1 MSYTNNSRSLVN
13 TKLTDKGREKI
24 ALGKLNLQSWAL
36 GDSEINY
43 VREDFNVDNNITN
56 KPARVLKAVNDQPN
70 LKYYITTSDGTV
82 NQPLNANNVSV
93 RKLNLIGSTQ
103 TPWLEDSRLV
113 SGTNTVNPIISIDA
127 INNRI
132 YIADTSDILVGGLF
146 VLEFTNS
153 DNVKQYQRMMV
164 INKGGDSNG
173 YYVEVDQIL
182 NDTISFHAN
191 SVTNFWT
198 YEPYSP
204 SENQYMTENIDFE
217 WNQDILRYDICD
229 NGLGRTKAWDFN
241 IINVEDVAGLGG
253 KESTYGY
260 DFVGFMENYLSYND
274 DLNTGSSNEVMGCGD
289 DLVVGQKDDFK
300 RMIGIVHFTN
310 ANFSNQFGDSFLIDE
325 MNNRILTLKI
335 RHDSIDLTY
344 LSGGIEKNI
353 IDTDIKYYDLIG
365 GITGKVFGKIL
376 PQYKMIVIEDEEL
389 IFAMSTFSGRNYTLP
404 MIQTQL
410 VNPAQNTN
418 PLLDAGKQIY
428 VTYSL
433 NNEASN
439 VFKHVHCGYYNVIVN
454 KTNAPKDVNIYF
466 ENGAFDHFAQENEAP
481 TIKPIIEGLKVI
493 YQITNVGER
502 PNPYQWLEVDM
513 GSDFGVVPQN
523 QATTLQNIYS
533 ANTVIINSQ
542 ANTNVYDLKTSMFT
556 PNATKFI
563 GDDLLFDGSLEF
575 SYTSAVYQSLVS
587 ININPNLFTLT
598 TNPTYNDVNG
608 VKPYITLSEIGL
620 YDNDNDLVMI
630 AKLTRPIT
638 FVTNSA
644 IRIEFGLDF

>member
-43 VREDFNVDNNITN
+43 VREDYNVDNNITD

-70 LKYYITTSDGTV
+70 VKYYITTSDGVVKQT
-82 NQPLNANNVSV
+82 LNDNNVSV
-93 RKLNLIGSTQ
+93 RKLNTIGYAQTEFLITAN
-103 TPWLEDSRLV
+103 LV
-113 SGTNTVNPIISIDA
+113 SGTPNENPVIGLDA
-127 INNRI
+127 INNKI
-132 YIADTSDILVGGLF
+132 YINDTSDIMIGGLLI
-146 VLEFTNS
+146 LEFVNS
-153 DNVKQYQRMMV
+153 DNVYQYQRMT
-164 INKGGDSNG
+164 IIEKGGDGNG
-173 YYVEVDQIL
+173 NFVVVDQNL
-182 NDTISFHAN
+182 KDNLGLSSDSYTRFWSF
-191 SVTNFWT
+191 
-198 YEPYSP
+198 EPKSP
-204 SENQYMTENIDFE
+204 SENQFMTENIDFE
-217 WNQDILRYDICD
+217 WNQDILRYDICE

-274 DLNTGSSNEVMGCGD
+274 NLNTETNTEVIGCGD
-289 DLVVGQKDDFK
+289 DLVVGKKDDFK

-310 ANFSNQFGDSFLIDE
+310 ANFSNQYGDSFLIDE
-325 MNNRILTLKI
+325 MNNQILKFTPNQE
-335 RHDSIDLTY
+335 SSDLMFV
-344 LSGGIEKNI
+344 SGGVKKNI
-353 IDTDIKYYDLIG
+353 VDTDIKYYDLVG
-365 GITGKVFGKIL
+365 GTTGKVFGKIL

-389 IFAMSTFSGRNYTLP
+389 IFSMSTYSGRNYSMP

-418 PLLDAGKQIY
+418 PLLEAGKQIY

-433 NNEASN
+433 NNETTN
-439 VFKHVHCGYYNVIVN
+439 VFRHVHCGYYNVIVN
-454 KTNAPKDVNIYF
+454 KTNAAKDVNIYF
-466 ENGAFDHFAQENEAP
+466 ENGAFDSFAQSNTNP
-481 TIKPIIEGLKVI
+481 TTKPIIEGLKVI

-513 GSDFGVVPQN
+513 ANEFGVVPQN

-533 ANTVIINSQ
+533 ANTVIIDSQ

-563 GDDLLFDGSLEF
+563 GDDLLYDGFIEF
-575 SYTSAVYQSLVS
+575 YYTSAVYQSLVS

-620 YDNDNDLVMI
+620 YDNENDLVMI